1 VENIDTVTF
10 KTELGETI
18 FKQKYA
24 SNPYETWEDK
34 SHSVVNSVCGDFNAM
49 KTPLMD
55 KADRDQLTQYISEF
69 KFMPG
74 GRYLWYANREARFY
88 NNCYLLRLE
97 EDTREEW
104 SGVTERAMSCLM
116 TGGGIGVDISRAR
129 PSGRQLKRTGGVASG
144 PIPLLY
150 TLNEVGRNVMQGG
163 SRRSALYGS
172 MNWQH
177 EDAWTLLHA
186 KNWHD
191 IKVGGTTLAEIK
203 KENFNWP
210 APLDMMN
217 VSLNYDD
224 AWLKD
229 PMNKIYLENVKQA
242 MMTGEPGFSFNFG
255 AQQNETLRNACTE
268 ITSSD
273 DSDVCNLGSVNLA
286 NINSIEEFKEVVS
299 LGSKFLVCG
308 LMRAHL
314 PYSKVY
320 EVRQKN
326 SRIGLGLMGMHEWL
340 LRRGHKYEMVDEL
353 KQWMKVYESE
363 SKKSADEHC
372 GRFCLN
378 YPKGYR
384 AIAPTGTIS
393 ILAGTTSGVE
403 PIYAVAYRRR
413 YLSDGTKWK
422 YEFVIDGTAQALID
436 KGIKPENIESTV
448 DLASD
453 PERRIK
459 FQYEL
464 QKYVDHGISSTLN
477 LPAWGT
483 EHNNEDKVI
492 KFAQI
497 IKRYAPGLRG
507 LTLYPDLSRGGQP
520 ITSVPYEEA
529 HAKRKI
535 IYEDNSEEQCLSGV
549 CGI

>member
-1 VENIDTVTF
+1 MESTDTVTF

-34 SHSVVNSVCGDFNAM
+34 AHSVVNSVCGDFNGLKNPIM
-49 KTPLMD
+49 EKPER
-55 KADRDQLTQYISEF
+55 DRLINYISEF

-74 GRYLWYANREARFY
+74 GRYLWYAGREARFY

-97 EDTREEW
+97 EDSREEW
-104 SGVTERAMSCLM
+104 AGVTERAMTCLM
-116 TGGGIGVDISRAR
+116 TGGGIGVDISKAR
-129 PSGRQLKRTGGVASG
+129 PSGRQLRRTGGVASG

-177 EDAWTLLHA
+177 EDAWKLLHS

-191 IKVGGTTLAEIK
+191 MSVGNTTIAELK
-203 KENFNWP
+203 QADFNFP

-217 VSLNYDD
+217 ISLNYDD
-224 AWLKD
+224 AWLTN
-229 PMNKIYLENVKQA
+229 PINSTFMENVKQA

-255 AQQNETLRNACTE
+255 DKQNETLRNACTE
-268 ITSSD
+268 ITSED
-273 DSDVCNLGSVNLA
+273 DSDCCNLGSVNLA
-286 NINSIEEFKEVVS
+286 NVKTLDEFQDVVS
-299 LGSKFLVCG
+299 LGAKFLVCG

-314 PYSKVY
+314 PYTKVY

-340 LRRGHKYEMVDEL
+340 LQRGYKYEMVDEL
-353 KQWMKVYESE
+353 KQWMKAYEKY
-363 SKKSADEHC
+363 SKEAADDHC
-372 GRFCLN
+372 YRFMLE

-422 YEFVIDGTAQALID
+422 HQFVVDGTAQALID
-436 KGIKPENIESTV
+436 TGIDPNKIESAV
-448 DLASD
+448 DLASE
-453 PERRIK
+453 PERRVK
-459 FQYEL
+459 FQYDL
-464 QKYVDHGISSTLN
+464 QKYVDHAISSTLN
-477 LPAWGT
+477 LPAWGS
-483 EHNNEDKVI
+483 ELNNEDKVAE
-492 KFAQI
+492 FAQV
-497 IKRYAPGLRG
+497 IKKYGPGLRG
-507 LTLYPDLSRGGQP
+507 LTVYPDGARGGQP

-529 HAKRKI
+529 HAKRGV